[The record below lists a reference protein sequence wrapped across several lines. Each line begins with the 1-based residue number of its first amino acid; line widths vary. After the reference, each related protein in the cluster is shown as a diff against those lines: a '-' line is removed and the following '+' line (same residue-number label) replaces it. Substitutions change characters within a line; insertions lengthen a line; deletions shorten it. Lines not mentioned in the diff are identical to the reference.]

1 MKYFRL
7 LLSERNLY
15 LFIWFLFL
23 FLNLICRLIY
33 KDFNWLLYV
42 FFFMELVFL
51 MKRYR
56 NNWLSFITLL
66 TAIYW
71 GIFIIDPRG
80 TSVDNIYA
88 FKLNVVSLLALFITL
103 YMPPNARGYLNFLNL
118 MFFPFMFYGVVQEA
132 VFMWLGRMQG
142 LMAYMPWEVKF
153 ITDITT
159 YGGISNLFQPGGLL
173 RFFGT
178 MNSFIEYQ
186 VASVCLLFLL
196 WLNYPLLKRKK
207 LFIVNSILLIAF
219 QALAIERSPIMFLII
234 FLFVWKLPTLIHYAL
249 KNILV
254 ILLVVVFV
262 VALLSFS
269 VIDFTNP
276 LIAGAIERLSAVA
289 TLDFQRDE
297 AVTVRTDVFWKW
309 GYEAV
314 LENPLGVGPGEALST
329 YRVHNN
335 FLRWTLAYG
344 WFGMSLFLIILFLI
358 TLDFMRLKLSQRFF
372 GYGLL
377 ASYVALGF
385 FNEPFSGKL
394 GILFFFI
401 VGCILNQARAPVSER
416 VEVIHESVDGSRP
429 TLDVAVPS
437 R

>member
-1 MKYFRL
+1 MRYLRL
-7 LLSERNLY
+7 LISERNLY
-15 LFIWFLFL
+15 YLIWFLFL
-23 FLNLICRLIY
+23 FLNLISRMLY
-33 KDFNWLLYV
+33 KDLNWVFYV
-42 FFFMELVFL
+42 FFFIELAWL

-56 NNWLSFITLL
+56 NDWLSFITII
-66 TAIYW
+66 TVIYW
-71 GIFIIDPRG
+71 GMFIIDPRG
-80 TSVDNIYA
+80 NSVDNIYA

-103 YMPPNARGYLNFLNL
+103 YMPSRAKGYLNFLNVL
-118 MFFPFMFYGVVQEA
+118 FFPFIFYGFAQE
-132 VFMWLGRMQG
+132 VIFLWLGRMQG
-142 LMAYMPWEVKF
+142 LMRYMPWEVKF

-159 YGGISNLFQPGGLL
+159 YGGITNLWQPGGLL

-186 VASVCLLFLL
+186 VASVCLLFFL
-196 WLNYPLLKRKK
+196 WFNYSNLKNKK
-207 LFIVNSILLIAF
+207 ILIVNAILLFAF
-219 QALAIERSPIMFLII
+219 QSLAIERSPILFLII

-254 ILLVVVFV
+254 ILLLSVFII
-262 VALLSFS
+262 AIFSFS
-269 VIDFTNP
+269 VIDFSNP

-309 GYEAV
+309 GYEAA

-344 WFGMSLFLIILFLI
+344 WFGMFLFILILLLIIL
-358 TLDFMRLKLSQRFF
+358 DFSRMKFTQRFF
-372 GYGLL
+372 GYGLVI
-377 ASYVALGF
+377 SYVALGF

-401 VGCILNQARAPVSER
+401 AGGVLHQARAKSRAR
-416 VEVIHESVDGSRP
+416 VEVIHESADGDRP
-429 TLDVAVPS
+429 ALDVALPS

>member
-1 MKYFRL
+1 MKYLRL
-7 LLSERNLY
+7 LFSERNLY
-15 LFIWFLFL
+15 LFIWFLYL
-23 FLNLICRLIY
+23 FLNLICRLFY
-33 KDFNWLLYV
+33 KDFNWVLYV
-42 FFFMELVFL
+42 FFFLELVIL
-51 MKRYR
+51 IKRYR

-71 GIFIIDPRG
+71 GVFIIDPRG

-103 YMPPNARGYLNFLNL
+103 YMPPNARGYLNVLNL
-118 MFFPFMFYGVVQEA
+118 MFFPFMLYGVLQEA

-142 LMAYMPWEVKF
+142 LMVYMPWEVKF

-159 YGGISNLFQPGGLL
+159 IGGISNLFQPGGLL

-196 WLNYPLLKRKK
+196 WLNYPLLKHKK
-207 LFIVNSILLIAF
+207 LFIVNSILLVAF

-234 FLFVWKLPTLIHYAL
+234 FLFVWKLPTVIHYAL
-249 KNILV
+249 RNMLV
-254 ILLVVVFV
+254 ILLVIVFV

-269 VIDFTNP
+269 LIDFTNP
-276 LIAGAIERLSAVA
+276 LIAGAIDRLSAVA

-309 GYEAV
+309 GTEAV

-344 WFGMSLFLIILFLI
+344 WFGMFLFLIILFLI
-358 TLDFMRLKLSQRFF
+358 TLNFRRLKLSQRFF
-372 GYGLL
+372 GYGLV

-401 VGCILNQARAPVSER
+401 VGCILNKARASVPER
-416 VEVIHESVDGSRP
+416 IKVKHESIDGDRP
-429 TLDVAVPS
+429 ALEVAVPS